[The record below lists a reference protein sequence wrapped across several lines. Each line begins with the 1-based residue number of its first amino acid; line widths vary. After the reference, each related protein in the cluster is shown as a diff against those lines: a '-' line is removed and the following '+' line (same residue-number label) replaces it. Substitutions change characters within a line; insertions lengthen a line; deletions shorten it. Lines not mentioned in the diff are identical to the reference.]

1 VTSNAEIQKSQPLHL
16 LVVDDCPVQRQLTA
30 VYGRM
35 LGFEVD
41 VAAGGY
47 EATLACS
54 AKSYHVVLMDCDMPV
69 VDGLEATRRIRAHD
83 QSPVIVAFTTNDNRQ
98 RCLDAGMDYFV
109 SKLRSE
115 RLLELLQELKNDMVA
130 AQDPSSAVQ

>member
-1 VTSNAEIQKSQPLHL
+1 MTSYSEIERLSGLRL

-35 LGFEVD
+35 LGYDVD
-41 VAAGGY
+41 VAVSGY

-54 AKSYHVVLMDCDMPV
+54 QHAYDVVLMDCDMPV
-69 VDGLEATRRIRAHD
+69 MDGVEATRRIRAGGHEA
-83 QSPVIVAFTTNDNRQ
+83 VIVAFTSSENQDK
-98 RCLDAGMDYFV
+98 CLQGGMDHFV

-115 RLLELLQELKNDMVA
+115 SLLELLQQLKNDKQA
-130 AQDPSSAVQ
+130 AP